1 MDTRVLPG
9 SADATIVQ
17 NMGNLVC
24 TGSCMDKTG
33 AGNYGSYPIT
43 DATVYSYNAT
53 TGVMSVVSKAG
64 VTTSSVIGP
73 VQKPPTTGNYIE
85 TEPLVASGDTTN
97 LDLAKCYGGTA
108 YCGWQIKEYPRN
120 GTFTYYSYSVT
131 PDARWGDTEFLT
143 DSSGVVVF
151 DEPLNLNY
159 TVNQS
164 KSPANGKTLNLQ
176 YQGNAQLNMPGHC
189 ITRSTGATVDCG
201 GSWNDKFYVND
212 FSVPPWKGTLNDF
225 QTASTLTTAK
235 TNQATLVKLENTN
248 KSYLAKWMSKGVM
261 FSTIPGGISNSA
273 QCGNLSVPSQDSLS
287 LPGLPD
293 WTNPAD
299 PTSSNYIGSWQE
311 PSATPV
317 IIDGVFVT
325 Q

>member
-1 MDTRVLPG
+1 METRVLPG

-17 NMGNLVC
+17 NMGDLVC
-24 TGSCMDKTG
+24 TGACIDKAGTG
-33 AGNYGSYPIT
+33 NWGSVPIADT
-43 DATVYSYNAT
+43 TVYNYNAT
-53 TGVMSVVSKAG
+53 TGVMSIKSKAG
-64 VTTSSVIGP
+64 STLASVVGAG
-73 VQKPPTTGNYIE
+73 QKPTANYLQ
-85 TEPLVASGDTTN
+85 TEPFIALSDKTN
-97 LDLAKCYGGTA
+97 LNLAKCYGDTA
-108 YCGWQIKEYPRN
+108 YCGWQIKESPRN
-120 GTFTYYSYSVT
+120 GTFTYYSYSVSPVT
-131 PDARWGDTEFLT
+131 RWGDTEFLT
-143 DSSGVVVF
+143 DSSGGGVVF
-151 DEPLNLNY
+151 DEPLSLVY
-159 TVNQS
+159 SVTQS

-189 ITRSTGATVDCG
+189 IVRSTGVTVDCNT

-225 QTASTLTTAK
+225 QAAGTLDQTK
-235 TNQATLVKLENTN
+235 TNQATLVNLANSN

-261 FSTIPGGISNSA
+261 FSTVAGGINNNA
-273 QCGNLSVPSQDSLS
+273 QCGDLTVPTQDALV

-299 PTSSNYIGSWQE
+299 PSRSNYIGSWQE
-311 PSATPV
+311 PSGTPI